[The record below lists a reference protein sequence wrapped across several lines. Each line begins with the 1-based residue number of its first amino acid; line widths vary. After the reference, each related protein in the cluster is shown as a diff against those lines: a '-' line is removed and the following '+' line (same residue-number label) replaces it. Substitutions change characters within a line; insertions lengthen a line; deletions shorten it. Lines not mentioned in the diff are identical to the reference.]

1 MARTSSI
8 ILRRASYHE
17 DLRRGERDS
26 GITAYGV
33 PGYSSCDYA
42 MDNHPPDFKNI
53 YGLWN
58 LCNKRKWSTEE
69 EEDEAKEDV
78 EERERER
85 QDREDKCEKRERGR

>member
-1 MARTSSI
+1 
-8 ILRRASYHE
+8 
-17 DLRRGERDS
+17 
-26 GITAYGV
+26 
-33 PGYSSCDYA
+33 

-85 QDREDKCEKRERGR
+85 ERQDREDKCEKRERGR

>member
-1 MARTSSI
+1 
-8 ILRRASYHE
+8 
-17 DLRRGERDS
+17 
-26 GITAYGV
+26 
-33 PGYSSCDYA
+33 

-78 EERERER
+78 EERERETGY
-85 QDREDKCEKRERGR
+85 RG